1 MRADQALE
9 QERRE
14 SIAAA
19 RYLREDLLN
28 FAREQRF
35 APGFATAI
43 ATYWNDY
50 YTLENADEM
59 SDNEALRFF
68 DWYVFDYQQTVEG
81 ERLLDT
87 YQQERWEDLSTQQ
100 QAVLQQWLE
109 VAPAGAYELIDYE
122 GQTLH
127 LRAFLSDETFEVDEP
142 GGRGNV
148 SVGDL
153 ILARILP
160 VHDHLEL
167 SGGAAYLPQDEIG
180 DLRAKL
186 EAARAT
192 YAETYPDATVED
204 FWRQNNH
211 LVIHHALEQAEAND
225 RPPVAR
231 LRGR

>member
-14 SIAAA
+14 SVAAA
-19 RYLREDLLN
+19 RFLREDLLN

-35 APGFATAI
+35 APGFASAI
-43 ATYWNDY
+43 STYWNDY

-59 SDNEALRFF
+59 SENEALRFF
-68 DWYVFDYQQTVEG
+68 DWYVFDYQHTVEG
-81 ERLLDT
+81 ERLLDA

-100 QAVLQQWLE
+100 QAVLQQWAE
-109 VAPAGAYELIDYE
+109 VAPAGAYELTAYE
-122 GQTLH
+122 GQTLQ
-127 LRAFLSDETFEVDEP
+127 LRAFLTGETFEVYEP

-148 SVGDL
+148 AVGDL

-180 DLRAKL
+180 DLRSKL
-186 EAARAT
+186 DAARAAH
-192 YAETYPDATVED
+192 AETYPDAADEH
-204 FWRQNNH
+204 FWRLNNH
-211 LVIHHALEQAEAND
+211 LIIHHALEQAEANG
-225 RPPVAR
+225 RAPVAR
-231 LRGR
+231 LRSR